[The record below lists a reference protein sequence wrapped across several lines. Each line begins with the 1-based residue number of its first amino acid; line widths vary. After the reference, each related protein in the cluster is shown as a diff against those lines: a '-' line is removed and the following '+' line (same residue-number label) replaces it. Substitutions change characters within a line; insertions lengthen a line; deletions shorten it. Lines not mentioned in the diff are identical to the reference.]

1 MSVDENKALV
11 RRFVKEIFEEL
22 RPEAVDELVADD
34 FVWHRP
40 NGAGGDRQF
49 LRDSTMGMA
58 GALTNIRFVI
68 EDELAEGD
76 RVALRLT
83 ATATAR
89 GAFPG
94 IPDAAGRS
102 YSIEEIH
109 IFRLRSGKVVE
120 HWHQYDA
127 LGQRQ
132 QLSGEGGD
140 H

>member
-1 MSVDENKALV
+1 MTVDENKAIV

-22 RPEAVDELVADD
+22 RPEAVDELVAAD

-40 NGAGGDRQF
+40 DGGDGDRQF
-49 LRDSTMGMA
+49 LRESTTRMA
-58 GALTNIRFVI
+58 GALTNIQFVI
-68 EDELAEGD
+68 DDEVAEGD

-83 ATATAR
+83 ASATAR
-89 GAFPG
+89 AAFPG
-94 IPDAAGRS
+94 APDAAGRS

-109 IFRLRSGKVVE
+109 IFRLRDGKVVE

-132 QLSGEGGD
+132 QLSGEGGNR
-140 H
+140 